1 MGKTGKTA
9 KESVLFLSLVSDLSS
24 QAWVCLGKI
33 KNPAT
38 DKIERNIPAAGMM
51 IDMLDMLAEKT
62 AGNLSPAEDNLLKET
77 LGQLK
82 LNYVSESGK
91 PDAEETE
98 ETDETEEQTSDKAA
112 GKESGE

>member
-1 MGKTGKTA
+1 MGKTGETA
-9 KESVLFLSLVSDLSS
+9 KDNVLFLSLVTDLSS

-33 KNPAT
+33 KHPAS
-38 DKIERNIPAAGMM
+38 DKIERNIPAAAVI

-82 LNYVSESGK
+82 LNFVAERGK
-91 PDAEETE
+91 PNAEEAE
-98 ETDETEEQTSDKAA
+98 EPEEKTSDKAEGEEN
-112 GKESGE
+112 GKE